1 MSSGDLLGNQA
12 GGLDN
17 RTLDSLY
24 NDALRRNNQNASYDP
39 WEPALGGNMM
49 QPTMHNPFFASNTIA
64 APPFVQMASRCS
76 CALKQGG
83 IPLIACCISTIEQV
97 SVSGISDVV
106 HVMALAK
113 EAMKPVVANQMH
125 LFGSN
130 RRE

>member
-64 APPFVQMASRCS
+64 APPFVQMASRS
-76 CALKQGG
+76 NKKQAF
-83 IPLIACCISTIEQV
+83 IYQ
-97 SVSGISDVV
+97 
-106 HVMALAK
+106 
-113 EAMKPVVANQMH
+113 
-125 LFGSN
+125 
-130 RRE
+130 

>member
-64 APPFVQMASRCS
+64 APPSVQMASRKKPFGVGKGHPGE
-76 CALKQGG
+76 L
-83 IPLIACCISTIEQV
+83 E
-97 SVSGISDVV
+97 
-106 HVMALAK
+106 LAQASWLLSP
-113 EAMKPVVANQMH
+113 EGNSSP
-125 LFGSN
+125 
-130 RRE
+130 RRAGARPGELVT

>member
-64 APPFVQMASRCS
+64 APPSVQMASRERFIPYAMVNQDSNPESLEGSTRDCS
-76 CALKQGG
+76 SRTHWDLQRCKK
-83 IPLIACCISTIEQV
+83 S
-97 SVSGISDVV
+97 
-106 HVMALAK
+106 
-113 EAMKPVVANQMH
+113 
-125 LFGSN
+125 
-130 RRE
+130 

>member
-64 APPFVQMASRCS
+64 APPFVQMASRWLDAAAKMDAS
-76 CALKQGG
+76 WVLSDEALNFLKKMGK
-83 IPLIACCISTIEQV
+83 
-97 SVSGISDVV
+97 SVF
-106 HVMALAK
+106 LN
-113 EAMKPVVANQMH
+113 ERNQ
-125 LFGSN
+125 S
-130 RRE
+130 

>member
-64 APPFVQMASRCS
+64 APPFVQMASRS
-76 CALKQGG
+76 NKKQAF
-83 IPLIACCISTIEQV
+83 IYQQQQQQMM
-97 SVSGISDVV
+97 
-106 HVMALAK
+106 MA
-113 EAMKPVVANQMH
+113 PQQ
-125 LFGSN
+125 
-130 RRE
+130 